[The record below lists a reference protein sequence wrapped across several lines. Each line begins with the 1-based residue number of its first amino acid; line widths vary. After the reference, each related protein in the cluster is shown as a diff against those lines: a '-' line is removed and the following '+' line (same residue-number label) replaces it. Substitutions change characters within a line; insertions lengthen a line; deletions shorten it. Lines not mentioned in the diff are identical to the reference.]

1 MTEVMGFP
9 PRGGFGPHS
18 TTVTGG
24 LHAQR
29 SAGGDCSVSS
39 GVLSPGFIRRGVGV
53 WKRTF
58 AAATRRGDRL
68 AHTVLR
74 TRSVL
79 MCSKIGERF
88 SNALIQRDL
97 PALHRHETWQERRG
111 VIRSAVR
118 GRPTAFARPQVLR
131 AHQNGVAVL
140 GTAPAPGPVWPRY
153 STMTHT
159 LKHTKSIDSK
169 PPTGRSAVA
178 ESASDALHPTAK
190 AVGFRAVRL

>member
-9 PRGGFGPHS
+9 PRWGFGPHS
-18 TTVTGG
+18 RAVTGG

-39 GVLSPGFIRRGVGV
+39 GVLSPGFIRRGAGL
-53 WKRTF
+53 WRGTF
-58 AAATRRGDRL
+58 AAARRRGDRL
-68 AHTVLR
+68 AYT
-74 TRSVL
+74 T
-79 MCSKIGERF
+79 
-88 SNALIQRDL
+88 LIQRDL

-118 GRPTAFARPQVLR
+118 GRPTA
-131 AHQNGVAVL
+131 
-140 GTAPAPGPVWPRY
+140 APAPGPFWPRY
-153 STMTHT
+153 STMIHT

-169 PPTGRSAVA
+169 PPTGQSAVA
-178 ESASDALHPTAK
+178 ESASDALPPTAE

>member
-1 MTEVMGFP
+1 MTIFLPRRPSGVCKLPMTEVMGFP

-79 MCSKIGERF
+79 MYSKIGERF

-111 VIRSAVR
+111 VIRSTVR
-118 GRPTAFARPQVLR
+118 GRPTA
-131 AHQNGVAVL
+131 
-140 GTAPAPGPVWPRY
+140 APAPGPVWPRY

-190 AVGFRAVRL
+190 AMGFRAVRL

>member
-1 MTEVMGFP
+1 MMGFHHTL
-9 PRGGFGPHS
+9 GGG
-18 TTVTGG
+18 GRG

-58 AAATRRGDRL
+58 AAVRRCGDRL

-118 GRPTAFARPQVLR
+118 GRPTA
-131 AHQNGVAVL
+131 
-140 GTAPAPGPVWPRY
+140 APASGPFWPRC
-153 STMTHT
+153 STMTHAIS
-159 LKHTKSIDSK
+159 HTKRIDSK
-169 PPTGRSAVA
+169 PPTGQSAVA

>member
-24 LHAQR
+24 LHAQC
-29 SAGGDCSVSS
+29 SARGDCSVSS
-39 GVLSPGFIRRGVGV
+39 GVLSPGFIRQGVGV

-58 AAATRRGDRL
+58 AAARRRGDRL
-68 AHTVLR
+68 AYT
-74 TRSVL
+74 T
-79 MCSKIGERF
+79 
-88 SNALIQRDL
+88 LIQRVL
-97 PALHRHETWQERRG
+97 PALHRHRTWQERRG

-118 GRPTAFARPQVLR
+118 SRPTAFARPQVLR

-140 GTAPAPGPVWPRY
+140 GTAPTPGPVWSRC
-153 STMTHT
+153 STMTHALNHSKRT
-159 LKHTKSIDSK
+159 DSK
-169 PPTGRSAVA
+169 PPTGQSAVA